1 MGTLIYGSV
10 GQQFEFD
17 DRVLAHLQAL
27 FSAKLRRGENF
38 FLNWR
43 DPQSVGDGRSA
54 IWIDTS
60 VPIYFKY
67 SSAAHGPLDREWLE
81 EMAIAASAAGGL
93 DLSDEGH
100 LSRTAMPS
108 HNAMKRHDLP
118 MTV

>member
-10 GQQFEFD
+10 GQQFDFD

-54 IWIDTS
+54 VWIDTS
-60 VPIYFKY
+60 IPIYFKF

-81 EMAIAASAAGGL
+81 EMAVAALGPNGL
-93 DLSDEGH
+93 DLSDDP
-100 LSRTAMPS
+100 R
-108 HNAMKRHDLP
+108 MKRQVTAKGNSVKRKDAH
-118 MTV
+118 